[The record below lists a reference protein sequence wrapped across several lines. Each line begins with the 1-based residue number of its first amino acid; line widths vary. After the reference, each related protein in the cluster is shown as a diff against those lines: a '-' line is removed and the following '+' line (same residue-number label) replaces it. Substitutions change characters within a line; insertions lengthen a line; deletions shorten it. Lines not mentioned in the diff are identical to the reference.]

1 MHNLEGGFML
11 KVLSLIC
18 FMLPSLAFGED
29 ISLTVEEYDVV
40 RQKASILVVDSSQ
53 VPLNTVLR
61 VHSKTGTCEVK
72 ITEKVSD
79 HLIGETR
86 GCNEST
92 ITPGMKLAYSPV
104 QTWERPATTM
114 EPYREPTEISTSYDS
129 EDTMR
134 MILDRTT
141 FYMGH
146 NFATQ
151 LEGNVGTRNNSSISN
166 LEGDSSLSL
175 GIKGRFYDFTPKFS
189 IAGELGYESPR
200 TLDKGTYTS
209 ATGSNEQGTIGFS
222 PRLVL
227 WHVAVL
233 GQFAVMDRMNAF
245 GGINISLPSV
255 DHAPFSLSG
264 DLGFQ
269 AGANYRIIPNVA
281 VEGLVKIMNMNLRNN
296 LGQTNDVSLAG
307 LELRGRYFF

>member
-1 MHNLEGGFML
+1 ML
-11 KVLSLIC
+11 KVLSLLLC
-18 FMLPSLAFGED
+18 FLLPSLSFGED
-29 ISLTVEEYDVV
+29 ISLTIEEYDVI
-40 RQKASILVVDSSQ
+40 RQKASILVLDSSQ

-72 ITEKVSD
+72 ITEKVND

-104 QTWERPATTM
+104 QVWEQPSTPT
-114 EPYREPTEISTSYDS
+114 YREPAEISTTYNSN
-129 EDTMR
+129 DTMR
-134 MILDRTT
+134 EILDRTT

-146 NFATQ
+146 NFASK
-151 LEGNVGTRNNSSISN
+151 LEGNVGAPGNASISD
-166 LEGDSSLSL
+166 LEGDTALSL
-175 GIKGRFYDFTPKFS
+175 GIKGRFYDINPRIS
-189 IAGELGYESPR
+189 LAAEIGYESPR
-200 TLDKGTYTS
+200 TLDRATYTT
-209 ATGSNEQGTIGFS
+209 AGSTTEQGTVGFS

-255 DHAPFSLSG
+255 DHAPFSMSG

-269 AGANYRIIPNVA
+269 GGANYRIIPNVA
-281 VEGLVKIMNMNLRNN
+281 IEGLVKIMNMDLRNN
-296 LGQTNDVSLAG
+296 LGQTNNVSLAG
-307 LELRGRYFF
+307 VELRGRYFF